1 MKRNFRMYIE
11 SGIGEY
17 EEMIGLFFEVDG
29 VIVDEVVEDNIENI
43 LIESSEVFTRNCE
56 KYLFDGRFDSMEI
69 DMKYIMGM

>member
-11 SGIGEY
+11 SGVGEY

-29 VIVDEVVEDNIENI
+29 VIVDEVVEDNIDNI

-56 KYLFDGRFDSMEI
+56 KYLFDSRFDSMEI
-69 DMKYIMGM
+69 DMKYVMGM